1 MYYGKGI
8 PISTLRFMGRWTVE
22 KSLEHYIQ
30 LAMSTQIMNRLSS
43 SVISRLKRLAPLCL
57 EFVVPDDFVH
67 SLRLS
72 EVLTSA
78 SSSTIAD
85 WCARYAFYEG

>member
-1 MYYGKGI
+1 
-8 PISTLRFMGRWTVE
+8 MGRWTVE

-43 SVISRLKRLAPLCL
+43 PVISRLKRIAPLCL
-57 EFVVPDDFVH
+57 EFVVPADFVEK
-67 SLRLS
+67 LRLS
-72 EVLTSA
+72 EVA
-78 SSSTIAD
+78 ESSSSSVITD